1 MEDAEAPREI
11 SVTPEVHFL
20 EQVLER
26 IAQGELRVPKFQRPF
41 LWRPEQMLQLFDSM
55 ERGYPIGSL
64 LIWETNIPLES
75 LDAIGGRR
83 IPPAPEG
90 AKVAYILDGHQRL
103 STLFGVLHRSADA
116 PRSARQEDWMWWV
129 YRPLV
134 RSEHDGVRYRHWKS
148 GEEVPSDFL
157 PMRSVLRTLDFL
169 EYARKLFDASI
180 SREEA
185 DRLTKE
191 SERVAKRV
199 KNYKVSV
206 VRMEGGTL
214 QQSMEVFSRINT
226 TGQRMRSDQMVS
238 ALTYGTIGSETL
250 SDKMEEIKGRVAASG
265 FGEIPIMTIFQTVL
279 ALSGE
284 EDVQGD
290 TSWEAM
296 ARKVQGQLMAAV
308 KDTDLILQKV
318 VEFLREEIK
327 VPLARLVPYNVQ
339 IMLLAVFFHFSDE
352 VQAEQRIKLRHWFWT
367 TSLAG
372 TFAGSTTTQVR
383 NFLMEMKAFARG
395 EGGLSYSGERA
406 RSFPE
411 RFDLRSARVRAY
423 LLWDLQ
429 TFPDRKN
436 PDGGTANV
444 LEQLATAYSETYRH
458 IITQSR
464 VPGASSPANRIVMTT
479 PPGVSIRQALIKL
492 AEDGRTGIL
501 DSHGVSLA
509 SIEHLK
515 ADEFTEFILA
525 RQREL
530 ASRER
535 QFIEGLGIMSADEE
549 VGETDIDTE

>member
-1 MEDAEAPREI
+1 MGDIEVVKDI
-11 SVTPEVHFL
+11 SVVPEVHFL

-55 ERGYPIGSL
+55 ERGYPMGSL
-64 LIWETNIPLES
+64 LIWETAMPLES
-75 LDAIGGRR
+75 LDTIGGRR
-83 IPPAPEG
+83 IPLAPEG
-90 AKVAYILDGHQRL
+90 AKVAYVLDGHQRL

-134 RSEHDGVRYRHWKS
+134 RSQHDGVRYRHWKS
-148 GEEVPSDFL
+148 GEPVPSHFL
-157 PMRSVLRTLDFL
+157 PMRSVLGTLDFL
-169 EYARKLFDASI
+169 EYARTLSDVSD

-191 SERVAKRV
+191 SERIAKRV

-214 QQSMEVFSRINT
+214 QQAIEVFSRINSS
-226 TGQRMRSDQMVS
+226 GQKMRPDQMVS

-250 SDKMEEIKGRVAASG
+250 SDKMEEIKGRIAASG

-284 EDVQGD
+284 EDVYGD
-290 TSWEAM
+290 TSWETM
-296 ARKVQGQLMAAV
+296 ARKVQGQLMTAV
-308 KDTDLILQKV
+308 EDTDLILQQV
-318 VEFLREEIK
+318 VEFLRDEVR
-327 VPLARLVPYNVQ
+327 VPLARLVPYNIQ
-339 IMLLAVFFHFSDE
+339 IMLLAVFFHFSDKVE
-352 VQAEQRIKLRHWFWT
+352 AEQRVKLRLWFWT

-383 NFLMEMKAFARG
+383 KFITEMKAFARG
-395 EGGLSYSGERA
+395 KGGLSYSAERA

-436 PDGGTANV
+436 LDDGTVNV
-444 LEQLATAYSETYRH
+444 LEQLATAHSETYRH
-458 IITQSR
+458 VITQSG

-479 PPGVSIRQALIKL
+479 PPGVSIRQALIRL
-492 AEDGRTGIL
+492 AEDGRTDIL

-515 ADEFTEFILA
+515 ADAFTEFILA
-525 RQREL
+525 RQHEL
-530 ASRER
+530 AARER
-535 QFIEGLGIMSADEE
+535 QFIESLGIKSADKE
-549 VGETDIDTE
+549 VGEADIDTE

>member
-1 MEDAEAPREI
+1 MGEVEVVKDI
-11 SVTPEVHFL
+11 SVVPEVHFL

-26 IAQGELRVPKFQRPF
+26 ISQGELRVPKFQRPF

-55 ERGYPIGSL
+55 ERGYPMGSL
-64 LIWETNIPLES
+64 LIWETTMPLES
-75 LDAIGGRR
+75 LDTIGGRR
-83 IPPAPEG
+83 IPPPPEG
-90 AKVAYILDGHQRL
+90 AKVAYVLDGHQRL

-116 PRSARQEDWMWWV
+116 PQSTRQEDWMWWV

-134 RSEHDGVRYRHWKS
+134 RSDNDGLRYRHWKS
-148 GEEVPSDFL
+148 AEKVPSHYL
-157 PMRSVLRTLDFL
+157 PMRSVLGTLDFL
-169 EYARKLFDASI
+169 EYARKLSDVSA

-185 DRLTKE
+185 DRLTTE
-191 SERVAKRV
+191 SERIAKRV

-214 QQSMEVFSRINT
+214 RQAIEVFSRINSS
-226 TGQRMRSDQMVS
+226 GQKMRPDQMVS

-284 EDVQGD
+284 EDVQRD
-290 TSWEAM
+290 TSWETM
-296 ARKVQGQLMAAV
+296 ARKVQDQLMTAV
-308 KDTDLILQKV
+308 TDTDLIIQQV
-318 VEFLREEIK
+318 VEFLRDDVR
-327 VPLARLVPYNVQ
+327 VPLARLVPYNIQ
-339 IMLLAVFFHFSDE
+339 IMLLAVFFHFSDKVE
-352 VQAEQRIKLRHWFWT
+352 VEQRVKLRNWFWT

-383 NFLMEMKAFARG
+383 NFITEMKAFARG
-395 EGGLSYSGERA
+395 KGGLSYSGERA

-429 TFPDRKN
+429 TFPERKN
-436 PDGGTANV
+436 LDGGTANV
-444 LEQLATAYSETYRH
+444 LEQLATAHTETYRH
-458 IITQSR
+458 IITQSG

-479 PPGVSIRQALIKL
+479 PPGVSIRQALIRL
-492 AEDGRTGIL
+492 AEEGRTDIL

-509 SIEHLK
+509 SIAHLK
-515 ADEFTEFILA
+515 SDEFTEFILA
-525 RQREL
+525 RQSEL
-530 ASRER
+530 AARER
-535 QFIEGLGIMSADEE
+535 QFIESLGIKSADKE
-549 VGETDIDTE
+549 VGEADIDTE

>member
-1 MEDAEAPREI
+1 MGDIEVVKDI
-11 SVTPEVHFL
+11 SVVPEVHFL

-55 ERGYPIGSL
+55 ERGYPMGSL
-64 LIWETNIPLES
+64 LIWETPMPLES
-75 LDAIGGRR
+75 LDTIGGRS

-90 AKVAYILDGHQRL
+90 AKVAYVLDGHQRL

-148 GEEVPSDFL
+148 GETVPSHLL
-157 PMRSVLRTLDFL
+157 PMRSVLGTLDFL
-169 EYARKLFDASI
+169 EYARMLSDDH

-191 SERVAKRV
+191 SERIAKRV

-214 QQSMEVFSRINT
+214 QQAIEVFSRINSS
-226 TGQRMRSDQMVS
+226 GQKMRPDQMVS
-238 ALTYGTIGSETL
+238 ALTYGTIGSETTL
-250 SDKMEEIKGRVAASG
+250 SDEMEEIKGRVAASG

-284 EDVQGD
+284 EDVQRD
-290 TSWEAM
+290 TSWETM
-296 ARKVQGQLMAAV
+296 ARKVQDQLTAAV
-308 KDTDLILQKV
+308 KDTDLILQQV
-318 VEFLREEIK
+318 VEFLQEEVR
-327 VPLARLVPYNVQ
+327 VPLARLVPYNIQ
-339 IMLLAVFFHFSDE
+339 IMLLAVFFHFSDKVE
-352 VQAEQRIKLRHWFWT
+352 AEQRVKLRNWFWT

-383 NFLMEMKAFARG
+383 KFIKEMKAFARG

-429 TFPDRKN
+429 TFPERKN

-444 LEQLATAYSETYRH
+444 LEQLATAHSETYRH
-458 IITQSR
+458 VITQSR

-479 PPGVSIRQALIKL
+479 PAGVSIRQALIRL
-492 AEDGRTGIL
+492 AEDGRTDIL

-515 ADEFTEFILA
+515 VDEFTEFILA
-525 RQREL
+525 RQHEL
-530 ASRER
+530 AAKER
-535 QFIEGLGIMSADEE
+535 QFIESLGIKSADKEA
-549 VGETDIDTE
+549 GEADIDTE

>member
-1 MEDAEAPREI
+1 MGDVEVVKDI
-11 SVTPEVHFL
+11 SVVPEVHFL

-26 IAQGELRVPKFQRPF
+26 ISQGELRVPKFQRPF

-55 ERGYPIGSL
+55 ERGYPMGSL
-64 LIWETNIPLES
+64 LIWETTMPLES
-75 LDAIGGRR
+75 LDTIGGHR

-90 AKVAYILDGHQRL
+90 AKVAYVLDGHQRL

-116 PRSARQEDWMWWV
+116 PRSTRQEDWMWWV

-134 RSEHDGVRYRHWKS
+134 RSENDGLRYRHWKS
-148 GEEVPSDFL
+148 GETVPSHFL
-157 PMRSVLRTLDFL
+157 PMRSVLGTLDFL
-169 EYARKLFDASI
+169 EYARKLSDVSA

-185 DRLTKE
+185 DRFTTE
-191 SERVAKRV
+191 SERIAKRV

-214 QQSMEVFSRINT
+214 QQAIEVFSRINSS
-226 TGQRMRSDQMVS
+226 GQKMRPDQMVS

-284 EDVQGD
+284 EDVQRD
-290 TSWEAM
+290 TSWETM
-296 ARKVQGQLMAAV
+296 ARKVQDQLMTAV
-308 KDTDLILQKV
+308 TDTDLILQQV
-318 VEFLREEIK
+318 VEFLRDEVR
-327 VPLARLVPYNVQ
+327 VPLARLVPYNIQ
-339 IMLLAVFFHFSDE
+339 IMLLAVFFHFSDKVE
-352 VQAEQRIKLRHWFWT
+352 AEQRVKLRNWFWT

-383 NFLMEMKAFARG
+383 NFITEMKAFARG

-429 TFPDRKN
+429 TFPERKN
-436 PDGGTANV
+436 LDGGTANV
-444 LEQLATAYSETYRH
+444 LEQLATAHSVTYRH
-458 IITQSR
+458 IITQSG

-479 PPGVSIRQALIKL
+479 PPGVSIRQALIRL
-492 AEDGRTGIL
+492 TEEGETDIL

-515 ADEFTEFILA
+515 ADEFSDFIHA
-525 RQREL
+525 RQHEL
-530 ASRER
+530 AAREQ
-535 QFIEGLGIMSADEE
+535 QFIESLGIKSADKE
-549 VGETDIDTE
+549 VGEADIDTE